1 MFKLCILFQVSVDP
15 SLITDAEVYWT
26 LNGRGTVSEWTR
38 VRRMAGDPTMFS
50 IEHTIPTVTTG
61 EVGQYACHVITSFD
75 SAHSTYARLTVRSGT
90 RILEHPQSI
99 MVLEGGQAEFT

>member
-1 MFKLCILFQVSVDP
+1 MFQVSADP
-15 SLITDAEVYWT
+15 SLIGDAEVYWT

-38 VRRMAGDPTMFS
+38 VSRVVAEDPAMFS
-50 IEHTIPTVTTG
+50 LEHTIPTVTRG

-75 SAHSTYARLTVRSGT
+75 SAHSAYAGLTVRSGT

>member
-1 MFKLCILFQVSVDP
+1 MFGKLSILFQVSADP
-15 SLITDAEVYWT
+15 SLIGDAEVYWT

-38 VRRMAGDPTMFS
+38 VSRVEDLAVFS
-50 IEHTIPTVTTG
+50 LEHTIPTVTRG

-75 SAHSTYARLTVRSGT
+75 SAHSTYAGLTVRSGT